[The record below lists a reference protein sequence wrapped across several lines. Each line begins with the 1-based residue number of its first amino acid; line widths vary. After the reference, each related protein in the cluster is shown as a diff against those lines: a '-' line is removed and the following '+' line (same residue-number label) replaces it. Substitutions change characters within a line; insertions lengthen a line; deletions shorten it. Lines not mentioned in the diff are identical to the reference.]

1 MLHRWR
7 NEQKQKRFYS
17 LTHGIFDTPPVRIA
31 SAPWSIISIVSN
43 NYVQMYLLSL
53 KSFYRQL
60 GRGNVIAIIDRDMTA
75 ASRALLEQHIPSIQ
89 FVSLED
95 IDTGICQRGGTW
107 ERLVYL
113 LDRSEK
119 EYVIQLDCDTL
130 TFGHDVNE
138 VVHCATSNIAFTL
151 SNAGR
156 PIEAMTAIVR
166 NAELMDS
173 NYVGIIAER
182 FFNRYPRVENLRYVR
197 ASSGFAGF
205 AKGGFHRRDIEKFHK
220 NMENLLGSRW
230 KEWGTEQCGSN
241 FAVANSPN
249 AVVLPYPKYANFWPN
264 LVRGHSSFL
273 HFIGSHRYLDDYYA
287 SLAKEVIHSLQKQRS
302 DSKKLTS
309 SLI

>member
-1 MLHRWR
+1 MSAMNKATGERCYTVGGMSRSKSVSTRSRMEFSIPHRCV
-7 NEQKQKRFYS
+7 K
-17 LTHGIFDTPPVRIA
+17 

-182 FFNRYPRVENLRYVR
+182 FFNRYPREKTCAMYAPHR
-197 ASSGFAGF
+197 ASQVSQKAASTGATSKNSIKTWRICSALDGRSGAPKS
-205 AKGGFHRRDIEKFHK
+205 ADLILRSPTRQT
-220 NMENLLGSRW
+220 RW
-230 KEWGTEQCGSN
+230 CFPILNTPTFGPILYVAI
-241 FAVANSPN
+241 AVFYTLSD
-249 AVVLPYPKYANFWPN
+249 
-264 LVRGHSSFL
+264 H
-273 HFIGSHRYLDDYYA
+273 I
-287 SLAKEVIHSLQKQRS
+287 VI
-302 DSKKLTS
+302 
-309 SLI
+309 